1 LTESNLGDVYV
12 VFDTEEVIPAGA
24 EYTYSL
30 KGTPSGFTLVS
41 GEVSDSVICS
51 IDQDTVPSDG
61 TDDGGTAGN
70 NQTGFYLDATATT
83 GAVQTLA
90 TSAAG
95 AGTGTGS
102 TSGANVIWSDNS
114 AVLHDYTYTGSSA
127 DWFNGYLID
136 SLPLQ
141 GNSIT
146 SAN

>member
-30 KGTPSGFTLVS
+30 KGTPSGFMGVS
-41 GEVSDSVICS
+41 TDSDSIVCS

-83 GAVQTLA
+83 GVVQTLQ

-102 TSGANVIWSDNS
+102 TSNGNVIWSDNS
-114 AVLHDYTYTGSSA
+114 AVLHDYTYTGSSS
-127 DWFNGYLID
+127 DWFNGYLIE

-141 GNSIT
+141 GNAIT
-146 SAN
+146 YTN